1 MSTTVALLAHDRR
14 QEELMQFVQR
24 HTAILSRYQLVAS
37 EIIGQRLNQIAGLNL
52 GQTLP
57 NHFSSEVIAA
67 AQVATGEIAAVI
79 FLVDRLVPTVSSETQ
94 VLSHMCDLHNVPFAS
109 NLATAEA
116 ILTTLARR
124 RVAHLIFNPVSGQGN
139 PTQDLL
145 LIQKLLSPQIDL
157 EVHLTA
163 IDIDPVDL
171 AKAAIAANPDLI
183 IASGGDGTV
192 SAIAGALI
200 HTGIPLG
207 ILPRGTAN
215 AFATALGIPT
225 TIREACSIL
234 LAGVTRI
241 VDVAQCNQVPM
252 ILLAGIGFEAEM
264 VERANRDLKDRIGVL
279 AYLLAGIQ
287 QVNQQE
293 LFTAHIQANDIGE
306 ESFQAAAI
314 TIANAAPVTSVLA
327 QGTGGVIV
335 DDGLLDITIV
345 TPNSTPRG
353 FTALIDLF
361 RAGLAGAAPQREDI
375 FYTRL
380 PRIRVDANPPQKVAI
395 DGEIIGTT
403 PIEIECIPQA
413 LTVVAPPVA
422 S

>member
-14 QEELMQFVQR
+14 QEELIQFVQR
-24 HTAILSRYQLVAS
+24 HTAVLSRYQLVSS
-37 EIIGQRLNQIAGLNL
+37 EAVGQRLNQIPGLNL
-52 GQTLP
+52 GQALP
-57 NHFSSEVIAA
+57 NHFSGEVIAA
-67 AQVATGEIAAVI
+67 AQVATGDIAAVI
-79 FLVDRLVPTVSSETQ
+79 FLVDRLIPALASETQ
-94 VLSHMCDLHNVPFAS
+94 VLSHVCDLHNIPFAS

-116 ILTTLARR
+116 ILITLSRR

-157 EVHLTA
+157 EVHLTS
-163 IDIDPVDL
+163 IDTEPVDL
-171 AKAAIAANPDLI
+171 VKEAIAANPDMV

-225 TIREACSIL
+225 TIREACNIL
-234 LAGVTRI
+234 LAGMTRI
-241 VDVAQCNQVPM
+241 VDVARCNQIPL

-279 AYLLAGIQ
+279 AYILAGIQ

-293 LFTAHIQANDIGE
+293 LFTAHIQADDIGE
-306 ESFQAAAI
+306 ASFQAAAI

-327 QGTGGVIV
+327 QGTGEVIV
-335 DDGLLDITIV
+335 DDGLLDITII

-361 RAGLAGAAPQREDI
+361 RAGLVGAAPQREDI
-375 FYTRL
+375 FYIRL
-380 PRIRVDANPPQKVAI
+380 SRIRVDADPPQKVAI

-403 PIEIECIPQA
+403 PIEIECLPQA
-413 LTVVAPPVA
+413 LTVVAPPVG
-422 S
+422 